1 MKFVKT
7 ISAML
12 TLLALC
18 NCSGASTAT
27 TSAATDIRE
36 ARLSMVASFR
46 NFFAYCRREHDALSW
61 TVRYDIEIIYYE
73 RQYLDY
79 GPVIVQDI
87 AQKLRK
93 NYEEGYYKYRELW
106 CANIASM
113 AIAISESIDEW
124 GPPLTTPGEACRL
137 HPTMQ
142 FCINRSKAK

>member
-7 ISAML
+7 IGAL
-12 TLLALC
+12 IALLALC

-27 TSAATDIRE
+27 TPNTRE
-36 ARLSMVASFR
+36 VRISTVASLR
-46 NFFAYCRREHDALSW
+46 NFGSYCRKQYDALSW
-61 TVRYDIEIIYYE
+61 TVKYDIGTYAE

-79 GPVIVQDI
+79 GFVAVQQAVTQI
-87 AQKLRK
+87 LRK
-93 NYEEGYYKYRELW
+93 DYEEGYFKYRDLW
-106 CANIASM
+106 CANMTSM
-113 AIAISESIDEW
+113 AVAISESIDEW